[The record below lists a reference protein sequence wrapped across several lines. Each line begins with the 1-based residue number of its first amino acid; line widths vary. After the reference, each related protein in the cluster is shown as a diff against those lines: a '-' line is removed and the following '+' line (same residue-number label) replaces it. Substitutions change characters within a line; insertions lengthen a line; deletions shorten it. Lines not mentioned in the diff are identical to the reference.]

1 MTTKFK
7 PGQSGN
13 PKGRPKGSRDS
24 LTEAF
29 VRDLC
34 AAWAT
39 HGVKAIET
47 VAKKDPSTFLKVVA
61 ALVPKDVNVK
71 GGIDHKHDHEHRA
84 VSETALWVEGL
95 LGAGAGRSPSQSK
108 PH

>member
-1 MTTKFK
+1 MAKFK
-7 PGQSGN
+7 AGQSGN

-29 VRDLC
+29 IKDIC
-34 AAWAT
+34 AAWT
-39 HGVKAIET
+39 EHGVKAIET

-71 GGIDHKHDHEHRA
+71 GEHNHKHDHQHRA
-84 VSETALWVEGL
+84 VSDTADWVAGL
-95 LGAGAGRSPSQSK
+95 LGAGPGRSPKEPVS
-108 PH
+108 H